1 MNNLLLLIFLIS
13 FISTIVLAI
22 RYLLSIRTKSKT
34 EQKRRLKLSGIT
46 IVISIISFIAFGI
59 SADSVAETNVSQ
71 SDDSMTWDDVK
82 EKENIIGVSD
92 KDFSKLKKM
101 KQVKVRDDITS
112 NWRKVVC
119 LVMKTY

>member
-1 MNNLLLLIFLIS
+1 M
-13 FISTIVLAI
+13 
-22 RYLLSIRTKSKT
+22 
-34 EQKRRLKLSGIT
+34 SGIT